1 MTSGRVSTITPGEME
16 AIIQNG
22 TGGPEVLS
30 LQTVPVSEP
39 RKGQA
44 LIRVYAAAVNP
55 IDWKIRG
62 GYGPPPP
69 PGSGPVVRIPGTD
82 VSGVIEKTGSEETSF
97 KPGDPVVSMIGRT
110 IPGLNGSYA
119 QFVLAPVENITP
131 KPANLTYAEA
141 SCLGT
146 AAMTAAR
153 AIHMIKLT
161 RGQRLLI
168 TGAAGGVGSSAVQIA
183 RAIGAHVTGIA
194 SSGHHP
200 FLRAI
205 GADEII
211 DYTSV
216 RFEEQVKEVDA
227 VIDTIGKD
235 TAVRAVSIVKKGGMF
250 VTTVMRSGEEECAK
264 AGVTFLSTGPGS
276 GGLSEG
282 ELLREVT
289 ELAEAGKLKIHI
301 DRTYPLEKAADA
313 QNYNQAGHTE
323 GKVVLIVDA
332 IMAGHH

>member
-1 MTSGRVSTITPGEME
+1 MTSNKVSPVTPGEMQ
-16 AIIQNG
+16 AIVQNG
-22 TGGPEVLS
+22 VGGPEVLS

-39 RKGQA
+39 GKGQA
-44 LIRVYAAAVNP
+44 LIRIYAAAVNP
-55 IDWKIRG
+55 IDWKIRS

-82 VSGVIEKTGSEETSF
+82 VSGVIEKVGHEAISF
-97 KPGDPVVSMIGRT
+97 KQGDPVVSMIGRT
-110 IPGLNGSYA
+110 IPGLNGSYS
-119 QFVLAPVENITP
+119 QFVLAPIENITA

-153 AIHMIKLT
+153 AIRMVKLT
-161 RGQRLLI
+161 SGQRLLI

-183 RAIGAHVTGIA
+183 KAIGAHVTGIA
-194 SSGHHP
+194 SSGHFP
-200 FLRAI
+200 FLKAI

-211 DYTSV
+211 DYTTVS
-216 RFEEQVKEVDA
+216 FEEQVKNMDA
-227 VIDTIGKD
+227 AIDTIGKD
-235 TAVRAVSIVKKGGMF
+235 TATRAVSVVKKGGMF
-250 VTTVMRSGEEECAK
+250 LTTVMRSGEEECLK

-276 GGLSEG
+276 GGPSEG
-282 ELLREVT
+282 ELLREVS

-301 DRTYPLEKAADA
+301 DRTYPLEQAVEA
-313 QNYNQAGHTE
+313 QNYSQAGHTE

-332 IMAGHH
+332 FMAGKR